1 MKRQADNNRVNRAM
15 EHIQAAVTN
24 INSIKWENRTA
35 AEERVLK
42 STVEHLMSEYGVLQM
57 LVKTEGER

>member
-42 STVEHLMSEYGVLQM
+42 TTVEHLTHECGVLQM
-57 LVKTEGER
+57 LVKTEGE

>member
-42 STVEHLMSEYGVLQM
+42 NTVEHLMRECGVLQM
-57 LVKTEGER
+57 LVKTEGE